1 MKNLGGLLRYGAIGL
16 GLALAFLAFE
26 LIKGGCGRVDPSY
39 QTTIYVFMGFALCL
53 VALGFTSEIVT
64 NQRVARLKQRLS
76 ETQKTIKSL
85 LEVKALLVE
94 SDDVAEVRS
103 QLKKIDEEIGKA
115 LS

>member
-16 GLALAFLAFE
+16 GLALAILAFG
-26 LIKGGCGRVDPSY
+26 LINGEHGNPDASH
-39 QTTIYVFMGFALCL
+39 QTAYVFMAFALCL
-53 VALGFTSEIVT
+53 AALGFVSEIIM
-64 NQRVARLKQRLS
+64 NQKSAKLKQQLS
-76 ETQKTIKSL
+76 ETQKTIRSL

-94 SDDVAEVRS
+94 SSDFAQVRS